1 MLEFIINEGTKMV
14 ILHAARAADEHR
26 VYQEPSEDKW
36 YRIYEKPQKGFYVL
50 LGSTLG
56 AQMLRLLLA
65 IS

>member
-1 MLEFIINEGTKMV
+1 MV
-14 ILHAARAADEHR
+14 ILHVARAADEHR
-26 VYQEPSEDKW
+26 VYQEPSEDKG
-36 YRIYEKPQKGFYVL
+36 YRIYEKPQKGFYAL